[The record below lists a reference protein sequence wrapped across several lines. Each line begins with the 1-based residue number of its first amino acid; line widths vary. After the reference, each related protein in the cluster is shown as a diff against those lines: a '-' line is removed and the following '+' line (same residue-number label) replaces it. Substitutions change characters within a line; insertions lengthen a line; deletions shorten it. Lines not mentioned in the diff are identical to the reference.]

1 MKRHPKKEGAVLTL
15 VRCAVYTRKSTE
27 EGLEQEFNSL
37 DAQREAGE
45 AFIKSQASEGWTC
58 LPDRYDDGGFTGGN
72 MDRPALR
79 RLLADIE
86 AGKIDCVVVYKVDRL
101 SRSLLDFARM
111 METFEKHHVSFVSV
125 TQQFN
130 TATSMGR
137 LVLNVLLSFAQFER
151 EIISERTRD
160 KIAAARR
167 KGKWAGG
174 HPILGYDVDPQGF
187 RLVVNADEAERV
199 RAIFKLYLQHE
210 SLLPVVQELERRG
223 WINKRWTTRK
233 GRERGGQPFT
243 KTSLYKL
250 LTNVAYV
257 GKVRYK
263 DEVHDGEH
271 AAIVDP
277 GIWQRVQALLERN
290 GRTGGA
296 PVRNKFGALLK
307 GIIRCVPCG
316 CAMTPSHTT
325 RHGTKR
331 YRYYVC
337 SSAQKRGW
345 HTCPSKSVPA
355 AQIEQLVVNQIK
367 CIGQDRALLQ
377 QVLEQARQQDAA
389 RAGELD
395 AERARLEKD
404 LSGWHRAVRDLS
416 GRLRPGE
423 DNGAVVGRLVELQ
436 ERIGVVEQRI
446 QKLREQIHAVRHQI
460 LEEDEAA
467 LALSIFDPVWGAL
480 SPHEQVRAVR
490 LLVERV
496 DYDGAKGKVSI
507 AFRPT
512 GIKTLARE
520 LSGQGKERIA

>member
-15 VRCAVYTRKSTE
+15 VRCAIYTRKSTE

-137 LVLNVLLSFAQFER
+137 LILNVLLSFAQFER

-160 KIAAARR
+160 KIAATRR

-223 WINKRWTTRK
+223 WRNKRWTTRK
-233 GRERGGQPFT
+233 GHERGGKPFT

-250 LTNVAYV
+250 LTNVAYT

-263 DEVHDGEH
+263 DEVYDGEH
-271 AAIVDP
+271 AAIVEFTAKLFQAIDILYFRCTMRSWKLNP
-277 GIWQRVQALLERN
+277 KLSRLFNGPKVRFGSCFCALPAKAIMNTRLCSLHGHSDFGKSRNYPVQRKVWPVSMATRGQVQIAHRP
-290 GRTGGA
+290 R
-296 PVRNKFGALLK
+296 
-307 GIIRCVPCG
+307 
-316 CAMTPSHTT
+316 
-325 RHGTKR
+325 
-331 YRYYVC
+331 
-337 SSAQKRGW
+337 
-345 HTCPSKSVPA
+345 
-355 AQIEQLVVNQIK
+355 
-367 CIGQDRALLQ
+367 
-377 QVLEQARQQDAA
+377 RQRRRMVHRSAA
-389 RAGELD
+389 R
-395 AERARLEKD
+395 
-404 LSGWHRAVRDLS
+404 
-416 GRLRPGE
+416 
-423 DNGAVVGRLVELQ
+423 
-436 ERIGVVEQRI
+436 
-446 QKLREQIHAVRHQI
+446 
-460 LEEDEAA
+460 
-467 LALSIFDPVWGAL
+467 
-480 SPHEQVRAVR
+480 
-490 LLVERV
+490 
-496 DYDGAKGKVSI
+496 
-507 AFRPT
+507 
-512 GIKTLARE
+512 
-520 LSGQGKERIA
+520 